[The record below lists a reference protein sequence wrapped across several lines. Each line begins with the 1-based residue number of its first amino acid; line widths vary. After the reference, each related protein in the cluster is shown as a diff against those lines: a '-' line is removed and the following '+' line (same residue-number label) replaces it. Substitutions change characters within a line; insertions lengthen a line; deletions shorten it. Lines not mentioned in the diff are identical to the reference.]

1 MKNTI
6 YREELSAAGI
16 SSKTIMG
23 ALDCCLI
30 RLCRGVYSV
39 IRECQVKDHSRI
51 AAFIRDADWISF
63 HVDKSPSDLK
73 RDFRYQ
79 TQLRALRIQSYRWYR
94 PEDVIVGKSAAVL
107 HGIPLYKD
115 ASKAITVRHPRS
127 NSHTEEIIRVRR
139 EVPTEDQV
147 RFGHLAATSA
157 IRTALDLIRISGQRE
172 AFAALEWVLR
182 QTTAAQFPGFNP
194 KFGYTEKFQ
203 TEARR
208 IIETAFYPAV
218 ARMRSGQVTAQRM
231 VDAIGPFSESP
242 AESHCRFNL
251 IALHLTGFEQQIEV
265 RDSRG
270 FIARVDFLNE
280 QTRTILAVDG
290 SEKYALVGPS
300 LIRKEGEQ
308 HNRLLSLGYKVIH
321 LSFDEVLSLSDF
333 RDKIFRQA
341 PELK

>member
-1 MKNTI
+1 
-6 YREELSAAGI
+6 
-16 SSKTIMG
+16 
-23 ALDCCLI
+23 
-30 RLCRGVYSV
+30 
-39 IRECQVKDHSRI
+39 
-51 AAFIRDADWISF
+51 
-63 HVDKSPSDLK
+63 
-73 RDFRYQ
+73 
-79 TQLRALRIQSYRWYR
+79 
-94 PEDVIVGKSAAVL
+94 
-107 HGIPLYKD
+107 
-115 ASKAITVRHPRS
+115 
-127 NSHTEEIIRVRR
+127 
-139 EVPTEDQV
+139 
-147 RFGHLAATSA
+147 
-157 IRTALDLIRISGQRE
+157 
-172 AFAALEWVLR
+172 
-182 QTTAAQFPGFNP
+182 
-194 KFGYTEKFQ
+194 
-203 TEARR
+203 
-208 IIETAFYPAV
+208 
-218 ARMRSGQVTAQRM
+218 M

-321 LSFDEVLSLSDF
+321 LSFAEVLSLSDF